1 MSVRVVV
8 VEDESLIRL
17 DLVEMLTEAG
27 YEVVGQAGDG
37 ESGVRLVRELRPDVV
52 LMDVKMPVLDG
63 VSAAEALAADS
74 IAPIVLLTAFSQSD
88 LVERALAAGVQGYV
102 VKPFTLAELRPAI
115 EIARARFAEVHVL
128 RNGVADLEERLEA
141 RKVIERAKSALQ
153 AQFGWDE
160 QTAFAWLQ
168 RAAMDARVPMADV
181 ARRVLEQG
189 PSVPP
194 DGGYRGPRPRSAPR
208 SARHRQAPQIRP
220 KPSDTRA
227 IHPLADK
234 ALPIRYRPSAGVCN
248 TPDTE
253 VM

>member
-1 MSVRVVV
+1 VSVRVVV

-63 VSAAEALAADS
+63 VSAAEALAADG

-88 LVERALAAGVQGYV
+88 LVERALGAGVQGYV

-115 EIARARFAEVHVL
+115 EIARARFAEVHEL
-128 RNGVADLEERLEA
+128 RNGLADLEGRLEA
-141 RKVIERAKSALQ
+141 RKVIERAKAALQ

-160 QTAFAWLQ
+160 QTAFAWIQ

-189 PSVPP
+189 PV
-194 DGGYRGPRPRSAPR
+194 GPA
-208 SARHRQAPQIRP
+208 
-220 KPSDTRA
+220 
-227 IHPLADK
+227 
-234 ALPIRYRPSAGVCN
+234 
-248 TPDTE
+248 
-253 VM
+253 

>member
-1 MSVRVVV
+1 VSARVVV

-27 YEVVGQAGDG
+27 YEVVGQAADG

-141 RKVIERAKSALQ
+141 RKAIERAKSTLQ

-181 ARRVLEQG
+181 ARRVLEQ
-189 PSVPP
+189 
-194 DGGYRGPRPRSAPR
+194 AP
-208 SARHRQAPQIRP
+208 
-220 KPSDTRA
+220 
-227 IHPLADK
+227 ADP
-234 ALPIRYRPSAGVCN
+234 A
-248 TPDTE
+248 
-253 VM
+253 

>member
-1 MSVRVVV
+1 VSARVVV

-115 EIARARFAEVHVL
+115 EIARARFAEVHAL
-128 RNGVADLEERLEA
+128 RNGVAELEERLEA
-141 RKVIERAKSALQ
+141 RKVIERAKSSLQ

-160 QTAFAWLQ
+160 QTSFAWLQ

-181 ARRVLEQG
+181 ARRVLDQG
-189 PSVPP
+189 P
-194 DGGYRGPRPRSAPR
+194 
-208 SARHRQAPQIRP
+208 
-220 KPSDTRA
+220 
-227 IHPLADK
+227 ADP
-234 ALPIRYRPSAGVCN
+234 A
-248 TPDTE
+248 
-253 VM
+253 

>member
-1 MSVRVVV
+1 VSVRVVV

-63 VSAAEALAADS
+63 VSAAEALTADG

-115 EIARARFAEVHVL
+115 EIARARFAEVHEL
-128 RNGVADLEERLEA
+128 RNGLADLEGRLEA
-141 RKVIERAKSALQ
+141 RKVIERAKAVLQ

-160 QTAFAWLQ
+160 QTAFAWMQ
-168 RAAMDARVPMADV
+168 RAAMDARVPMGDV
-181 ARRVLEQG
+181 ARRVLDQG
-189 PSVPP
+189 
-194 DGGYRGPRPRSAPR
+194 
-208 SARHRQAPQIRP
+208 
-220 KPSDTRA
+220 
-227 IHPLADK
+227 
-234 ALPIRYRPSAGVCN
+234 SAG
-248 TPDTE
+248 PA
-253 VM
+253 

>member
-37 ESGVRLVRELRPDVV
+37 ETGVRLVRELRPDVV

-88 LVERALAAGVQGYV
+88 LVQRALAAGVQGYV
-102 VKPFTLAELRPAI
+102 VKPFTLSELRPAI
-115 EIARARFAEVHVL
+115 EIARARFAEVHDL
-128 RNGVADLEERLEA
+128 RNGVAALEERLEA
-141 RKVIERAKSALQ
+141 RKVIERARSALQ
-153 AQFGWDE
+153 TQFGWDE

-168 RAAMDARVPMADV
+168 RAAMDGRIPMADV

-189 PSVPP
+189 ATDSV
-194 DGGYRGPRPRSAPR
+194 
-208 SARHRQAPQIRP
+208 
-220 KPSDTRA
+220 
-227 IHPLADK
+227 
-234 ALPIRYRPSAGVCN
+234 
-248 TPDTE
+248 
-253 VM
+253 

>member
-1 MSVRVVV
+1 VSARVVV

-37 ESGVRLVRELRPDVV
+37 ESGVRLVREMRPDVV

-141 RKVIERAKSALQ
+141 RKVIERAKSSLQ

-160 QTAFAWLQ
+160 QTSFAWLQ
-168 RAAMDARVPMADV
+168 RAAMDARAPMADV

-189 PSVPP
+189 P
-194 DGGYRGPRPRSAPR
+194 
-208 SARHRQAPQIRP
+208 
-220 KPSDTRA
+220 
-227 IHPLADK
+227 ADP
-234 ALPIRYRPSAGVCN
+234 A
-248 TPDTE
+248 
-253 VM
+253 

>member
-1 MSVRVVV
+1 VSVRVVV

-17 DLVEMLTEAG
+17 DLVEMLTGAG

-63 VSAAEALAADS
+63 VSAAEALTADG

-115 EIARARFAEVHVL
+115 EIARARFAEVHEL
-128 RNGVADLEERLEA
+128 RNGLADLEGRLEA
-141 RKVIERAKSALQ
+141 RKVIERAKAVLQ

-160 QTAFAWLQ
+160 QTAFAWMQ
-168 RAAMDARVPMADV
+168 RAAMDARVPMGDV
-181 ARRVLEQG
+181 ARRVLDQG
-189 PSVPP
+189 P
-194 DGGYRGPRPRSAPR
+194 GGPA
-208 SARHRQAPQIRP
+208 
-220 KPSDTRA
+220 
-227 IHPLADK
+227 
-234 ALPIRYRPSAGVCN
+234 
-248 TPDTE
+248 
-253 VM
+253 

>member
-1 MSVRVVV
+1 
-8 VEDESLIRL
+8 
-17 DLVEMLTEAG
+17 MLTEAG

-63 VSAAEALAADS
+63 VSAAEALAADG

-160 QTAFAWLQ
+160 QTAFAWMQ

-189 PSVPP
+189 PPVPP
-194 DGGYRGPRPRSAPR
+194 DGGHRRPSPARWGLSPAARQTAPR
-208 SARHRQAPQIRP
+208 HGNTYPNHQTRGQFTRWRTRRYQSVTVPAPGFV
-220 KPSDTRA
+220 TR
-227 IHPLADK
+227 
-234 ALPIRYRPSAGVCN
+234 R
-248 TPDTE
+248 TQT
-253 VM
+253 

>member
-1 MSVRVVV
+1 MSARVVV

-102 VKPFTLAELRPAI
+102 VKPFTLADLRPAI

-153 AQFGWDE
+153 TQFGWDE
-160 QTAFAWLQ
+160 QAAFAWLQ
-168 RAAMDARVPMADV
+168 RAAMDARIPMVEV
-181 ARRVLEQG
+181 ARSVLAQG
-189 PSVPP
+189 PDV
-194 DGGYRGPRPRSAPR
+194 
-208 SARHRQAPQIRP
+208 
-220 KPSDTRA
+220 
-227 IHPLADK
+227 K
-234 ALPIRYRPSAGVCN
+234 A
-248 TPDTE
+248 
-253 VM
+253 

>member
-37 ESGVRLVRELRPDVV
+37 ETGVRLVRELRPDVV

-88 LVERALAAGVQGYV
+88 LVQRALAAGVQGYV
-102 VKPFTLAELRPAI
+102 VKPFTFAELRPAI
-115 EIARARFAEVHVL
+115 EIARARFAEVHDL
-128 RNGVADLEERLEA
+128 RNGVAALEERLEA
-141 RKVIERAKSALQ
+141 RKVIERARSALQ
-153 AQFGWDE
+153 TQFGWDE

-168 RAAMDARVPMADV
+168 RAAMDGRIPMADV

-189 PSVPP
+189 ATDSV
-194 DGGYRGPRPRSAPR
+194 
-208 SARHRQAPQIRP
+208 
-220 KPSDTRA
+220 
-227 IHPLADK
+227 
-234 ALPIRYRPSAGVCN
+234 
-248 TPDTE
+248 
-253 VM
+253 

>member
-37 ESGVRLVRELRPDVV
+37 ESGVHLVRELRPDVV

-128 RNGVADLEERLEA
+128 RNGVADLEERLQA
-141 RKVIERAKSALQ
+141 RKIIERAKSALQ
-153 AQFGWDE
+153 VQFDWDE

-168 RAAMDARVPMADV
+168 RAAMDARVPMVDV
-181 ARRVLEQG
+181 AGRVLEQS
-189 PSVPP
+189 P
-194 DGGYRGPRPRSAPR
+194 
-208 SARHRQAPQIRP
+208 
-220 KPSDTRA
+220 
-227 IHPLADK
+227 
-234 ALPIRYRPSAGVCN
+234 
-248 TPDTE
+248 TE
-253 VM
+253 PA